1 MSNNP
6 KTKADS
12 EKKLAALIPTYREIK
27 KQYEEWGMTELAEY
41 KKILQWLREHDK

>member
-12 EKKLAALIPTYREIK
+12 EKKVATLIPAYREIK
-27 KQYEEWGMTELAEY
+27 KQYEEWGMTNFSEY
-41 KKILQWLREHDK
+41 KKICQWLSEHEK